1 MDLPGNRLKK
11 IRKDKGMSQAQLAS
25 LIGVSQ
31 TFLSDLEHNNSAMTE
46 VLLNSLEYK
55 TGVNKEWIKTGR
67 GGKFLY
73 LNLNGAEG
81 AVSEPE
87 FDADLQSIARAL
99 QKMPAKHRSEV
110 TKKVLSFIG
119 LLLNLLKKK

>member
-1 MDLPGNRLKK
+1 MELPGTRLKK
-11 IRKDKGMSQAQLAS
+11 LRKDKGMSQAQLAS

-55 TGVNKEWIKTGR
+55 TGVNKNWIKTGK

-73 LNLNGAEG
+73 LNSNGTEG

-87 FDADLQSIARAL
+87 FDANSQSITRAL
-99 QKMPAKHRSEV
+99 QKIPDKHRSDV